1 MKKNIPNDNA
11 SFTRGILSAVFL
23 DPEATAIKICSTG
36 ENLIDGLPEAL
47 TDVCQVD
54 PESPMFQ
61 DLMKLTTLDAIE
73 EDSIENTKIEIG
85 NWQKFVAWEKGIAEI
100 KPEPT
105 IEQLDAHWS
114 LKNLIKNVTED
125 FTKEDLF
132 ALKLDVFATDVV
144 TNSED
149 REKRS
154 AIRKAKTPLE
164 ILVCYNAML

>member
-1 MKKNIPNDNA
+1 MAKSNENKTFP
-11 SFTRGILSAVFL
+11 RGILSALFL
-23 DPEATAIKICSTG
+23 DPEATAIVITHYN
-36 ENLIDGLPEAL
+36 EQEEPL

-61 DLMKLTTLDAIE
+61 DLMKLTTLEAIE
-73 EDSIENTKIEIG
+73 EDSIENTKIEIA
-85 NWQKFVAWEKGIAEI
+85 NWQKFDAWEKSITEI
-100 KPEPT
+100 ESEPT
-105 IEQLDAHWS
+105 IEQLDTHWS
-114 LKNLIKNVTED
+114 LKNLIKNVTVD

-149 REKRS
+149 RAKRS

-164 ILVCYNAML
+164 ILVCYNDML

>member
-1 MKKNIPNDNA
+1 MAKSNENKTFP
-11 SFTRGILSAVFL
+11 RGILSALFL
-23 DPEATAIKICSTG
+23 DPEATAIVITHYN
-36 ENLIDGLPEAL
+36 EQEEPL

-61 DLMKLTTLDAIE
+61 DLMKLTTLEAIE
-73 EDSIENTKIEIG
+73 EDSIENTKIEIA
-85 NWQKFVAWEKGIAEI
+85 NWQKFDAWEKSITEI
-100 KPEPT
+100 EPEPT
-105 IEQLDAHWS
+105 IEQLDTHWS
-114 LKNLIKNVTED
+114 LKNLIKNVTEN

-149 REKRS
+149 RAKRS

-164 ILVCYNAML
+164 ILVCYNDML

>member
-1 MKKNIPNDNA
+1 MAKANENKP
-11 SFTRGILSAVFL
+11 FPRGILSALFL
-23 DPEATAIKICSTG
+23 DPEATAIVITHYN
-36 ENLIDGLPEAL
+36 EQEEPL

-61 DLMKLTTLDAIE
+61 DLMKLTTLEAIE
-73 EDSIENTKIEIG
+73 EDSIENTKIEIA
-85 NWQKFVAWEKGIAEI
+85 NWQKFEAWEKSITEI
-100 KPEPT
+100 ESEPT
-105 IEQLDAHWS
+105 IEQLDTHWS
-114 LKNLIKNVTED
+114 LKNLIKNVTEN

-149 REKRS
+149 RAKRS